1 MTIRKH
7 ICHSIEYLSY
17 LVIPSSLQVTCSLK
31 AFAPS
36 GRADPEGVHVFRM
49 TVSILA
55 AAVVAVMLAAPF
67 TVTGSPD
74 RRLLQNGD
82 RLSIAI

>member
-1 MTIRKH
+1 
-7 ICHSIEYLSY
+7 
-17 LVIPSSLQVTCSLK
+17 
-31 AFAPS
+31 
-36 GRADPEGVHVFRM
+36 M